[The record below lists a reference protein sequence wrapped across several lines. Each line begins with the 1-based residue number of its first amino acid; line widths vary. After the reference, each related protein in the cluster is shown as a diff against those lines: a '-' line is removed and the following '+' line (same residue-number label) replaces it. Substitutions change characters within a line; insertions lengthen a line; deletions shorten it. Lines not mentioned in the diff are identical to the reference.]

1 MLKIKLARF
10 GKKNQPHYR
19 VVVTEGKS
27 KRDGQ
32 YKAQVGR
39 YVPTANPK
47 VLEIDMAEFEAWVK
61 KGAQPTETVQGLFK
75 RFKSG
80 NPFPIKKARPSK
92 KVVAKAKA
100 EKTAKEAPK
109 AEEAKAPEAEPAA
122 KVEAPKAEEKVV
134 EPKVTEAVPKAK
146 NTEAPAKTEDKAV
159 VEPTTEAKTEAKPAT
174 EVAKK
179 AAKKSKA

>member
-61 KGAQPTETVQGLFK
+61 KGAQPTETVQGLFD
-75 RFKSG
+75 RLKSG
-80 NPFPIKKARPSK
+80 NPFPAKKARPSK
-92 KVVAKAKA
+92 KAMAKAKA
-100 EKTAKEAPK
+100 EK
-109 AEEAKAPEAEPAA
+109 AKAPAAEPAA
-122 KVEAPKAEEKVV
+122 KVAVETTTEAAAPAVETKEPKAEVKA
-134 EPKVTEAVPKAK
+134 EAVPKAK

-159 VEPTTEAKTEAKPAT
+159 VEPTTEAKTEDKPAT
-174 EVAKK
+174 KVTKK